1 MKDGLIISALSIIP
15 KKPVARLMG
24 RATRIQLPTFLHRLL
39 IRYFV
44 WKYRVNLEEADGSID
59 DFRSLSEFFI
69 RPLKAGR
76 RSIEPAE
83 NAIVSPAD
91 GRVHR
96 FGKIE
101 DGLFTQSQ
109 SQRGSVQELLG
120 LDNSDAGFDPSRYR
134 NGSYIIIY
142 LSPQDYHRVHIHKEG
157 ALSAIRYNPGR
168 LWPVFPAAANNIK
181 SLFDRNERLLFSIQH
196 EQQYSVLAM
205 IGAFGVGRMTTNHLD
220 IITNTGVPLR
230 THSFS
235 PPIDVQR
242 GEETGRFEL
251 GSTVILFFED
261 AELDWTVQQGQKLRL
276 GEKVAG
282 KVLP

>member
-44 WKYRVNLEEADGSID
+44 WKYKVNLEEAEGSID
-59 DFRSLSEFFI
+59 DFQSLSEFFV

-76 RSIEPAE
+76 RPVDSTA

-101 DGLFTQSQ
+101 DGLFVQSQ
-109 SQRGSVQELLG
+109 SQHGSVQNLLG
-120 LDNSDAGFDPSRYR
+120 LDNTDTGFEASRYQ

-157 ALSAIRYNPGR
+157 ALSAIQYHPGK

-196 EQQYSVLAM
+196 DHQYSVLAM
-205 IGAFGVGRMTTNHLD
+205 IGAFGVGRMTTNHID
-220 IITNTGVPLR
+220 IITNTGTPRR

-235 PPIDVQR
+235 PPIRIQR

-261 AELDWTVQQGQKLRL
+261 EDLEWTVEQGQKLRL
-276 GEKVAG
+276 GEKIAS
-282 KVLP
+282 KVMP